1 MAWYRGT
8 EKKIT
13 NQFLKMYLTIVVSFA
28 AVIGPRSIQ
37 QISQF
42 IFLNLN
48 TQPDQFVRAVITQTQ
63 SKLKRS
69 NTIVQNVTF
78 NYRTMYD

>member
-8 EKKIT
+8 GKENHKSV
-13 NQFLKMYLTIVVSFA
+13 LKMYLTIVVSFA

-48 TQPDQFVRAVITQTQ
+48 IQRDQFVRAVITQTQ

>member
-1 MAWYRGT
+1 
-8 EKKIT
+8 
-13 NQFLKMYLTIVVSFA
+13 MYLTIVVSFA
-28 AVIGPRSIQ
+28 AAIGPRSIQ

-48 TQPDQFVRAVITQTQ
+48 TQRDQFVRAVITQTQ

-69 NTIVQNVTF
+69 NTIVQNVILIIVQCTIIRAS
-78 NYRTMYD
+78 RTPDQVEGP

>member
-1 MAWYRGT
+1 
-8 EKKIT
+8 
-13 NQFLKMYLTIVVSFA
+13 MYLTIVVSFA
-28 AVIGPRSIQ
+28 VVIGPRSIQ

-48 TQPDQFVRAVITQTQ
+48 TQRDQFVRAVITQTQ

-69 NTIVQNVTF
+69 NTIVQNVILIIVQCTIIRAS
-78 NYRTMYD
+78 RTPDQVEGP

>member
-1 MAWYRGT
+1 
-8 EKKIT
+8 
-13 NQFLKMYLTIVVSFA
+13 MYLTIVVSFA

-48 TQPDQFVRAVITQTQ
+48 TQRDQFVRAVITQTQ

-69 NTIVQNVTF
+69 NTIVQNVILIIVQCTIIRAS
-78 NYRTMYD
+78 RTPDQVEGP

>member
-1 MAWYRGT
+1 
-8 EKKIT
+8 
-13 NQFLKMYLTIVVSFA
+13 LKMYLTIVVSFA
-28 AVIGPRSIQ
+28 AAIGPRSIQ

-48 TQPDQFVRAVITQTQ
+48 TPPDQFVRAVITQTQ

>member
-1 MAWYRGT
+1 
-8 EKKIT
+8 
-13 NQFLKMYLTIVVSFA
+13 V
-28 AVIGPRSIQ
+28 VIGPRSIQ

-48 TQPDQFVRAVITQTQ
+48 TQRDQFVRAVITQTQ

-69 NTIVQNVTF
+69 NTIVQNVILIIVQCTIIRAS
-78 NYRTMYD
+78 RTPDQVEGP